1 MINKSYP
8 ILNQKYY
15 LLQKLGQGAT
25 SCVFLGCPIDNDKTL
40 LAIKIITNPKIKQEA
55 FEQETKIL
63 SQLHHLNIIGL
74 VDYGVGQLRRTNKF
88 QIKNMIMYGMKLVVS
103 LNFF

>member
-1 MINKSYP
+1 MINESYP

-40 LAIKIITNPKIKQEA
+40 LAIKIITNLKIKQEA
-55 FEQETKIL
+55 FEQETKSSVSFIT
-63 SQLHHLNIIGL
+63 
-74 VDYGVGQLRRTNKF
+74 RTSSDVLTTAWVN
-88 QIKNMIMYGMKLVVS
+88 
-103 LNFF
+103 

>member
-1 MINKSYP
+1 MINESYP

-40 LAIKIITNPKIKQEA
+40 LAIKIITNLKIKQEA
-55 FEQETKIL
+55 FEQETKSSVSFIT
-63 SQLHHLNIIGL
+63 
-74 VDYGVGQLRRTNKF
+74 RTSSDMLTTAWVN
-88 QIKNMIMYGMKLVVS
+88 
-103 LNFF
+103 

>member
-1 MINKSYP
+1 MINESYP

-40 LAIKIITNPKIKQEA
+40 LAIKIITNLKRP
-55 FEQETKIL
+55 
-63 SQLHHLNIIGL
+63 SS
-74 VDYGVGQLRRTNKF
+74 RRLKSS
-88 QIKNMIMYGMKLVVS
+88 VS
-103 LNFF
+103 FITRTSSDLLTTAWVN

>member
-1 MINKSYP
+1 MINESYP

-25 SCVFLGCPIDNDKTL
+25 SCVFLGCPI
-40 LAIKIITNPKIKQEA
+40 
-55 FEQETKIL
+55 
-63 SQLHHLNIIGL
+63 IGL

-88 QIKNMIMYGMKLVVS
+88 QIKNS
-103 LNFF
+103 T

>member
-1 MINKSYP
+1 MINESYP

-40 LAIKIITNPKIKQEA
+40 LAIKIITNPKSNKRP
-55 FEQETKIL
+55 
-63 SQLHHLNIIGL
+63 SS
-74 VDYGVGQLRRTNKF
+74 RRLKSS
-88 QIKNMIMYGMKLVVS
+88 VS
-103 LNFF
+103 FITRTSSDLLTTAWVN

>member
-1 MINKSYP
+1 MINESYP

-40 LAIKIITNPKIKQEA
+40 LAIKIITNLKIKQEA
-55 FEQETKIL
+55 FAQETKSSVSFIT
-63 SQLHHLNIIGL
+63 
-74 VDYGVGQLRRTNKF
+74 RTSSDLLTTAWVN
-88 QIKNMIMYGMKLVVS
+88 
-103 LNFF
+103 

>member
-1 MINKSYP
+1 MINESYP

-40 LAIKIITNPKIKQEA
+40 LAIKIITNLKIKQEA

-63 SQLHHLNIIGL
+63 SQTRANPSGRKWDDIYFKG
-74 VDYGVGQLRRTNKF
+74 Y
-88 QIKNMIMYGMKLVVS
+88 
-103 LNFF
+103 

>member
-1 MINKSYP
+1 MINESYP

-40 LAIKIITNPKIKQEA
+40 LAIKIITNLKIKQEA
-55 FEQETKIL
+55 FEQETKSSVSFIT
-63 SQLHHLNIIGL
+63 
-74 VDYGVGQLRRTNKF
+74 RTSSDLLTTAWVN
-88 QIKNMIMYGMKLVVS
+88 
-103 LNFF
+103 

>member
-1 MINKSYP
+1 MINESYP

-15 LLQKLGQGAT
+15 LQDPSRYK
-25 SCVFLGCPIDNDKTL
+25 DNHQ
-40 LAIKIITNPKIKQEA
+40 PKIKQEA

-63 SQLHHLNIIGL
+63 SQLHHPNIIGL

-88 QIKNMIMYGMKLVVS
+88 QIKNS
-103 LNFF
+103 T

>member
-1 MINKSYP
+1 MINESYP

-63 SQLHHLNIIGL
+63 SQLHHPNIIGL

-88 QIKNMIMYGMKLVVS
+88 QIKNS
-103 LNFF
+103 T